1 MSTVELK
8 EDALIFKNEI
18 DVEETKIDLED
29 EQMKFRSQEETHDI
43 VGEQE
48 VINQAW
54 KSCGIL

>member
-1 MSTVELK
+1 MSTVESE